1 LYLRFGRT
9 FGFFASRQSLATA
22 GFNDAAAME
31 VCKVTEHDL
40 EEAKGCQLEI
50 IDGYHRYGALMIIR
64 HNPQLLLKRDIGI
77 DWRQMAAIYPTWITV
92 DRCVIVAFT

>member
-1 LYLRFGRT
+1 
-9 FGFFASRQSLATA
+9 
-22 GFNDAAAME
+22 ME
-31 VCKVTEHDL
+31 VCKVTLQDL

-77 DWRQMAAIYPTWITV
+77 DWKQLSKLYPSWISV
-92 DRCVIVAFT
+92 DRSVVEALT